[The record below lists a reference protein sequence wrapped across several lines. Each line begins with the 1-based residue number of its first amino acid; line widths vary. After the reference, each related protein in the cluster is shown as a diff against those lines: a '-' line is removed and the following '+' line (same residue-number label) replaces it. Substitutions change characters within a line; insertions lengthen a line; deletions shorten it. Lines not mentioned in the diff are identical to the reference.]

1 MRALAI
7 AVAVTS
13 LSVLSVGCGVDTP
26 QLNYTPVRMDP
37 DPARTKTREVSS
49 RLLEMAGVKGRVT
62 ESGMSATLCDT
73 YADDRFA
80 MEHSWSLYGL
90 TGDQVDTGME
100 TLRHALGENGWKIIR
115 QSKTNSVDQHPEIYA
130 VNETE
135 HFSVEATALQ
145 GGGKEPMLAFTV
157 HSACYRAASPYA
169 ANHA

>member
-1 MRALAI
+1 M
-7 AVAVTS
+7 
-13 LSVLSVGCGVDTP
+13 DTP

-49 RLLEMAGVKGRVT
+49 RLLEMAGVKGRVA
-62 ESGMSATLCDT
+62 ESGMRATGCDS

-90 TGDQVDTGME
+90 AGDQVDTGME
-100 TLRHALGENGWKIIR
+100 TLRQALDENGWKITR
-115 QSKTNSVDQHPEIYA
+115 ENKTNSVDQHPEIYA

-135 HFSVEATALQ
+135 HFSVKAAALN

-157 HSACYRAASPYA
+157 YSACYRAASPYA